1 MRTIRILTASFVAA
15 ALALGPAI
23 LWAQMG
29 TEPAPSE
36 PSAPAKAAAPAAF
49 PSPSPAP
56 PATTAP
62 KAPAKAATKATKA
75 KAAKATST
83 VKSAPAPASLAPAS
97 PMPPSAPTPSAS
109 TLPGAVA
116 APGSAAAPSAP
127 AAPTPAPTLAPAPAA
142 MPKTFPYTAFINAD
156 AVNIRS
162 GPGLYYY
169 PLAILNSDMEVAVES
184 EAGAFLAIRPPE
196 GVYGLI
202 KRVDLAMGMDGKT
215 ATVAATSARVYAAS
229 NAATRQWCV
238 MGTLK
243 QGDKVEVEGTAEGD
257 MVGIAPPAGAH
268 VYVDGRYVTAGSS
281 GSKNSDLLS
290 KMRGEP
296 PKADPLME
304 DLKKADGMLAEE
316 QKRPI
321 GQRDFAD
328 AAAAFREIGE
338 KTDKAWL
345 KKIVRQRLGLMVQL
359 ETRQADYRRV
369 NALGE
374 QLQKQLAEIA
384 AESAAKETATAREKQ
399 LARPEFVAT
408 GMIRPL
414 ESLETVDYPIK
425 FKLVDPNNHPLV
437 VLNSSTY
444 DLSKF
449 VGKVVG
455 IRGAKT
461 WLKPWGIYLVTVDDI
476 EELE

>member
-1 MRTIRILTASFVAA
+1 MA

-23 LWAQMG
+23 LWAQTETG
-29 TEPAPSE
+29 TSPWP
-36 PSAPAKAAAPAAF
+36 PSAPPKAAAPAAS
-49 PSPSPAP
+49 PAPSPAP
-56 PATTAP
+56 AKATAP
-62 KAPAKAATKATKA
+62 KAATKAPAKAPAKAATKATKA
-75 KAAKATST
+75 KSAKATSV
-83 VKSAPAPASLAPAS
+83 VKSAPVPAS
-97 PMPPSAPTPSAS
+97 PMP
-109 TLPGAVA
+109 
-116 APGSAAAPSAP
+116 PSAP

-142 MPKTFPYTAFINAD
+142 LPKTFPYTAFINAD

-169 PLAILNSDMEVAVES
+169 PLAILNSDMEVTVED

-196 GVYGLI
+196 GVYGLM
-202 KRVDLAMGMDGKT
+202 KRIDLAMGIDGKT
-215 ATVAATSARVYAAS
+215 ATVAAASARVYAAS

-238 MGTLK
+238 MDTLK

-257 MVGIAPPAGAH
+257 MVRIAPPEGAH
-268 VYVDGRYVTAGSS
+268 VYVASPFVTSGSS

-296 PKADPLME
+296 PKADPLIE

-316 QKRPI
+316 QKRPM

-359 ETRQADYRRV
+359 EARQADYRRV
-369 NALGE
+369 NALSE
-374 QLQKQLAEIA
+374 QLQKQLAEIGA
-384 AESAAKETATAREKQ
+384 ASAAKETAAAREKQ

-461 WLKPWGIYLVTVDDI
+461 WLKPWGIYLVTVDDL

>member
-1 MRTIRILTASFVAA
+1 MRTIRILTASFVVAV
-15 ALALGPAI
+15 LALGPAI

-29 TEPAPSE
+29 TGTAPSE
-36 PSAPAKAAAPAAF
+36 PSAPAKAAASAAF

-62 KAPAKAATKATKA
+62 KAPSKTATKATKA
-75 KAAKATST
+75 KAAPV
-83 VKSAPAPASLAPAS
+83 VKIALAPAS

-109 TLPGAVA
+109 TLPGAST

-127 AAPTPAPTLAPAPAA
+127 AAPTLAPTFAPAPDAT
-142 MPKTFPYTAFINAD
+142 PKTFPYTAFINAD

-257 MVGIAPPAGAH
+257 MVRIAPPAGAH
-268 VYVDGRYVTAGSS
+268 VYVASQFVTAGSS

-304 DLKKADGMLAEE
+304 DLKKADGLLAEE
-316 QKRPI
+316 QKRPM

-345 KKIVRQRLGLMVQL
+345 KKIVRQRLGLLVQL
-359 ETRQADYRRV
+359 EARQADYRRV
-369 NALGE
+369 NAIGE
-374 QLQKQLAEIA
+374 QLQKKLAEIE
-384 AESAAKETATAREKQ
+384 AESAAKETAAAREKQ

-414 ESLETVDYPIK
+414 ESLESVDYPIK

-461 WLKPWGIYLVTVDDI
+461 WLKPWGIYLVSVDDL

>member
-1 MRTIRILTASFVAA
+1 
-15 ALALGPAI
+15 
-23 LWAQMG
+23 
-29 TEPAPSE
+29 
-36 PSAPAKAAAPAAF
+36 
-49 PSPSPAP
+49 
-56 PATTAP
+56 
-62 KAPAKAATKATKA
+62 
-75 KAAKATST
+75 
-83 VKSAPAPASLAPAS
+83 
-97 PMPPSAPTPSAS
+97 
-109 TLPGAVA
+109 
-116 APGSAAAPSAP
+116 
-127 AAPTPAPTLAPAPAA
+127 

-169 PLAILNSDMEVAVES
+169 PLAILNNDMEVTVEG

-196 GVYGLI
+196 GVYGLV
-202 KRVDLAMGMDGKT
+202 KRVDLTMGPDGKT
-215 ATVAATSARVYAAS
+215 ATVAAASSRVYAAS

-238 MGTLK
+238 MDTLK

-257 MVGIAPPAGAH
+257 LVRIAPTAGAR
-268 VYVDGRYVTAGSS
+268 VYVAGSFVTVGLS

-290 KMRGEP
+290 KMKGEP
-296 PKADPLME
+296 PKADPLVE
-304 DLKKADGMLAEE
+304 DLKKADGLLAEE
-316 QKRPI
+316 QKRPM

-328 AAAAFREIGE
+328 ATAAFKEIGE

-345 KKIVRQRLGLMVQL
+345 KKIVRQRLGQVAQL
-359 ETRQADYRRV
+359 ESRQADYRRV

-374 QLQKQLAEIA
+374 QLQKQLAVIG
-384 AESAAKETATAREKQ
+384 AESAAKETAAAREKQ

-414 ESLETVDYPIK
+414 ESMESVDYPIK

-437 VLNSSTY
+437 VLNSTTY

-449 VGKVVG
+449 IGKVVG
-455 IRGAKT
+455 VRGAKT
-461 WLKPWGIYLVTVDDI
+461 WLKPWGIYLVTVDDL

>member
-1 MRTIRILTASFVAA
+1 MRTIRILTASFGVA

-29 TEPAPSE
+29 TGPAPSE
-36 PSAPAKAAAPAAF
+36 PSAPAKMAAPAAF

-62 KAPAKAATKATKA
+62 KASSPAPKAPAKAATKATKA
-75 KAAKATST
+75 KSAKATPT
-83 VKSAPAPASLAPAS
+83 VKSAPVPAS
-97 PMPPSAPTPSAS
+97 PMPPSAPTPSVS
-109 TLPGAVA
+109 TLPGAST
-116 APGSAAAPSAP
+116 APGSA

-142 MPKTFPYTAFINAD
+142 LPKTFPYTAFINAD

-169 PLAILNSDMEVAVES
+169 PLAILNSDMEITVEG
-184 EAGAFLAIRPPE
+184 EAGTFLAIRPPE

-215 ATVAATSARVYAAS
+215 ATVAATSARVFAAS

-257 MVGIAPPAGAH
+257 MVRIAPPEGAH
-268 VYVDGRYVTAGSS
+268 IYVASQFVTAGSS

-296 PKADPLME
+296 PKTDPLME

-316 QKRPI
+316 QKKPM
-321 GQRDFAD
+321 GQRDLAD

-345 KKIVRQRLGLMVQL
+345 KKIVRQRLGQVVQL

-369 NALGE
+369 NAIGE
-374 QLQKQLAEIA
+374 QLQKRLAEIE

-437 VLNSSTY
+437 VLNSNTY

>member
-15 ALALGPAI
+15 ALAIGPAI
-23 LWAQMG
+23 LWAQMETG
-29 TEPAPSE
+29 PAPT
-36 PSAPAKAAAPAAF
+36 APAEAAAPAAF
-49 PSPSPAP
+49 PAPSPAP
-56 PATTAP
+56 AATAPSPAPAKTTAAKAAT
-62 KAPAKAATKATKA
+62 KAPSKAATKATKA
-75 KAAKATST
+75 KSAKTIPT
-83 VKSAPAPASLAPAS
+83 VKSAPAPTS
-97 PMPPSAPTPSAS
+97 PMPPLAPTPSA
-109 TLPGAVA
+109 V
-116 APGSAAAPSAP
+116 APSAP
-127 AAPTPAPTLAPAPAA
+127 AAPTPALAPPPAA

-169 PLAILNSDMEVAVES
+169 PLAILNSDMEVTVEG
-184 EAGAFLAIRPPE
+184 EAGAFLAIRPPD
-196 GVYGLI
+196 GVYGLV
-202 KRVDLAMGMDGKT
+202 KRVDLTMGLDGKT

-229 NAATRQWCV
+229 AIATRQWCV

-243 QGDKVEVEGTAEGD
+243 QGDKVEVQGTAEGD
-257 MVGIAPPAGAH
+257 LVRIAPPEGSH
-268 VYVDGRYVTAGSS
+268 VYVAGQFVAAGSS

-296 PKADPLME
+296 PKADPLVE

-316 QKRPI
+316 MKRAI
-321 GQRDFAD
+321 GQRDLAA

-345 KKIVRQRLGLMVQL
+345 KRIVRQRLGQIVQL
-359 ETRQADYRRV
+359 DGRQADYRRV
-369 NALGE
+369 NAIGE
-374 QLQKQLAEIA
+374 QLQKNLAEIR
-384 AESAAKETATAREKQ
+384 AERAAKETEAAREKQ

-414 ESLETVDYPIK
+414 ESLESVDYPIK

-444 DLSKF
+444 DLSKY

-461 WLKPWGIYLVTVDDI
+461 WLKAWGIYLVTVDDL

>member
-1 MRTIRILTASFVAA
+1 
-15 ALALGPAI
+15 
-23 LWAQMG
+23 
-29 TEPAPSE
+29 
-36 PSAPAKAAAPAAF
+36 
-49 PSPSPAP
+49 
-56 PATTAP
+56 
-62 KAPAKAATKATKA
+62 
-75 KAAKATST
+75 
-83 VKSAPAPASLAPAS
+83 
-97 PMPPSAPTPSAS
+97 MP
-109 TLPGAVA
+109 
-116 APGSAAAPSAP
+116 P

-169 PLAILNSDMEVAVES
+169 PLAILNSDMEVAVEG

-215 ATVAATSARVYAAS
+215 ATVAAASARVYAAS

-243 QGDKVEVEGTAEGD
+243 QGDKVEVAGTAEGD
-257 MVGIAPPAGAH
+257 MVRIAPPADAR
-268 VYVDGRYVTAGSS
+268 VYVASPFVTTGSS

-290 KMRGEP
+290 KMKGEP

-316 QKRPI
+316 QKRPM

-328 AAAAFREIGE
+328 AAAAFKEIGE

-345 KKIVRQRLGLMVQL
+345 KKIVRQRLGLIAQL
-359 ETRQADYRRV
+359 ESRQGDYRRV

-374 QLQKQLAEIA
+374 QLQKQLAVI
-384 AESAAKETATAREKQ
+384 ESERAAKETAIAREKQ

-408 GMIRPL
+408 GMIRAL
-414 ESLETVDYPIK
+414 ESMESVDYPIK

-461 WLKPWGIYLVTVDDI
+461 WLKPWGIYLVTVDDL
-476 EELE
+476 EELD